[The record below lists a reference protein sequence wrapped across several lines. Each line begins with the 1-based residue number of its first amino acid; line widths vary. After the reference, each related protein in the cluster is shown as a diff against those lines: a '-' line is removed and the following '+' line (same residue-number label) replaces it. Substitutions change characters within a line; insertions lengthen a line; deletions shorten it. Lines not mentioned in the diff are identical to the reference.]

1 MDKIFVEGLQVDC
14 IIGILPFEREETQP
28 LIIDLVL
35 EHDLKPAASAHDLSL
50 SIDYAALSERVAE
63 YVIARRAFLLEEL
76 AFELCDLILKEFKPR
91 RVTIRLK
98 KPQAVKMAQA
108 AGIEVSKTADN

>member
-14 IIGILPFEREETQP
+14 IIGVLPFEREETQP

-50 SIDYAALSERVAE
+50 DYAALSERVAE